1 MARLPLSTP
10 LDARLSA
17 PRLRSGVGA
26 KPQMLHSDCRGKVKG
41 SAGGMLAASA
51 CEYERMKLSQ
61 EDPDLR

>member
-1 MARLPLSTP
+1 
-10 LDARLSA
+10 
-17 PRLRSGVGA
+17 
-26 KPQMLHSDCRGKVKG
+26 MLHSDCRGKVKG